1 MTLYAFFVSEEAQET
16 EKDGTSADLADFDW
30 QGTIPLRTEQE
41 MTLDEVKKN
50 VRVETGSG
58 ALEPEVDITETE
70 DGFAVSG
77 SYYEK
82 DGEKGFEPGAT
93 FSIIVSGGVHF
104 ADYPDDTDTA
114 IVSVYKEQVEVV
126 GFSDDM
132 TYVLWN
138 EVMEYQPVVSVDEA
152 SEEETDSETETVS
165 ETEAIEEAE
174 SETETSQAVADPDG
188 ADAEEV
194 EEAAYIPGELLV
206 KNSDTTY
213 QEGDIVAFYD
223 GEDRQR

>member
-1 MTLYAFFVSEEAQET
+1 MSVWRLAQVT
-16 EKDGTSADLADFDW
+16 WIRSWILPKQKTDSLF
-30 QGTIPLRTEQE
+30 P
-41 MTLDEVKKN
+41 
-50 VRVETGSG
+50 
-58 ALEPEVDITETE
+58 
-70 DGFAVSG
+70 G

-104 ADYPDDTDTA
+104 ADYSDDTDTA

-206 KNSDTTY
+206 KNSVPP
-213 QEGDIVAFYD
+213 IRKAI
-223 GEDRQR
+223 

>member
-1 MTLYAFFVSEEAQET
+1 MS
-16 EKDGTSADLADFDW
+16 G
-30 QGTIPLRTEQE
+30 
-41 MTLDEVKKN
+41 
-50 VRVETGSG
+50 VETGSG

-104 ADYPDDTDTA
+104 ADYSDDTDTA

-132 TYVLWN
+132 TYVTL
-138 EVMEYQPVVSVDEA
+138 E
-152 SEEETDSETETVS
+152 
-165 ETEAIEEAE
+165 
-174 SETETSQAVADPDG
+174 
-188 ADAEEV
+188 
-194 EEAAYIPGELLV
+194 
-206 KNSDTTY
+206 
-213 QEGDIVAFYD
+213 
-223 GEDRQR
+223 